1 MDNWL
6 IIQLNKKYL
15 IICLILL
22 SFSFSQTTGKISG
35 SIFDSKTNNPIVGAN
50 IMLKGT
56 SIGTASDLDGT
67 FYIINLSPGKYTVQF
82 SVIGYETKLVEDV
95 RVSVNRTTPL
105 NISLS
110 QAAIQGAT
118 VYVKADQVSVKKD
131 QTSTVK
137 NISSDQIDVLPIEN
151 VAGIINM
158 QSGVVDGHFRGGR
171 SSEVTYLIDGMS
183 VNEGFG
189 GTSSSI
195 EIEPETLNDLEIITG
210 TFNAEYGRAMSGV
223 VNQITK
229 DGDNIFESKISTN
242 QSNYITGNNH
252 IFPGIEESN
261 LNLNQ
266 DYKIQ
271 VSGPIIKDVLTFF
284 TNYRYQDNLNHLNGY
299 HYFNVSDS
307 SNFYS
312 DNSSLW
318 HSEHTG
324 SHIEE
329 SYCSDSSGIAVVD
342 NNGNSINDSSE
353 CEQNYGICN
362 LTYSSCVDL
371 ITGEILTNTVDEL
384 YCTQT
389 LQGILSITQTQLER
403 IHKNDCEINIP
414 NEYEQNYGYL
424 NPLLETNFNAL
435 VYRLR
440 SEKDVLIPMNFSI
453 NKSLFLKLSFIPFSK
468 YRFSFIFS
476 ENNDEWHSYDHSYKY
491 NPYGMSYDSR
501 KSNFYALQSN
511 IMINNSSFIE
521 SKISAIENSYGN
533 YVYENPLDQRYVG
546 DQLHTAI
553 PGFFTGG
560 QNKGHTN
567 RKTID
572 LNFKSDFNW
581 QINSNHTFKTGV
593 EFLGHEINNTYYQIR
608 PHPDSTNYSPYVFEN
623 QLSTYSD
630 VYTVEPFEGSVYI
643 QDKMEFDDMVI
654 NVGLRYDY
662 FDPNTY
668 YPSNYRNPLNQISQ
682 VDTSQVLKAEIQTSL
697 SPRFGLA
704 YQIAD
709 QAVLHFSYGHFF
721 QIPPM
726 YAMYANSNWLIPTT
740 NFQTILGNPN
750 LEAEKTITYE
760 LGLWQKLNDFMG
772 FEVNLY
778 YRDIYNLLGTTTW
791 TTYNQV
797 KYGLYDN
804 KDYGNVRGI
813 ELKYDANYGNLN
825 AYLNYTL
832 QYTKGIADSPT
843 QAFSREG
850 QSLDPINK
858 LIPMSWDQ
866 RHTFNITVA
875 YNQSDFGLSG
885 TAYFNSGTPYTFEPL
900 SESSLAQINLLPN
913 NDYKPFNYNIDLT
926 GYYAFNLGGYDS
938 RITFS
943 IYNLTDRLN
952 QMWVNSKTGKAYTDI
967 LSSSQIEG
975 YRSNFSTIE
984 ETYQNPAMYSAP
996 RSVKIG
1002 LEIKIK

>member
-1 MDNWL
+1 MDSWFLNK
-6 IIQLNKKYL
+6 LNKKYL
-15 IICLILL
+15 LALIFI

-35 SIFDSKTNNPIVGAN
+35 SVFDAKTNNPIIGAN
-50 IMLKGT
+50 IMIKGT
-56 SIGTASDLDGT
+56 SIGTASDLDGS
-67 FYIINLSPGKYTVQF
+67 FYIINLSPGKYSIEF

-95 RVSVNRTTPL
+95 KISVNRTTPL
-105 NISLS
+105 NITLNQTS
-110 QAAIQGAT
+110 IQGTT
-118 VYVKADQVSVKKD
+118 VYVKADQVSIKKD

-171 SSEVTYLIDGMS
+171 STEVTYLIDGMR
-183 VNEGFG
+183 VDEGFG
-189 GTSSSI
+189 GSSSSV

-223 VNQITK
+223 VNQVTK
-229 DGDNIFESKISTN
+229 DGDNIFESRISSN
-242 QSNYITGNNH
+242 QSNYITNNNH
-252 IFPGIEESN
+252 IFPGIDKPN

-299 HYFNVSDS
+299 HYFNVTDS

-312 DNSSLW
+312 DDSSQW

-324 SHIEE
+324 SHVQET
-329 SYCSDSSGIAVVD
+329 YCSDSYGINIVD
-342 NNGNSINDSSE
+342 DNGNSITDLNE

-362 LTYSSCVDL
+362 LTYNSCIDE
-371 ITGEILTNTVDEL
+371 TNGEILANTVDEL

-389 LQGILSITQTQLER
+389 LQGTLTVTQEIIER
-403 IHKNDCEINIP
+403 IHIDDCEVTIP
-414 NEYEQNYGYL
+414 NQYEQNYGYL
-424 NPLLETNFNAL
+424 NPLIETNFSAS
-435 VYRLR
+435 VYTLR
-440 SEKDVLIPMNFSI
+440 SLNDVFVPMNYSI
-453 NKSLFLKLSFIPFSK
+453 NKSLFLKLTFTPFSK

-476 ENNDEWHSYDHSYKY
+476 ENNDEWHSYDHAYKY
-491 NPYGMSYDSR
+491 NPYGMSFDSR
-501 KSNFYALQSN
+501 KSNFYAFQSN

-521 SKISAIENSYGN
+521 TKLSAIDNSYGN
-533 YVYENPLDQRYVG
+533 YVYKNPLDQRYVG

-560 QNKGHTN
+560 QSKGHTT
-567 RKTID
+567 RKTVD
-572 LNFKSDFNW
+572 LNFKTDFNW
-581 QINSNHTFKTGV
+581 QINSNHTFKTGL
-593 EFLGHEINNTYYQIR
+593 ELLSHEIKNNYYQIR
-608 PHPDSTNYSPYVFEN
+608 PHPDSTNYYPYIFDED
-623 QLSTYSD
+623 LSTYSD
-630 VYTVEPFEGSVYI
+630 VYNVEPFEGSIYI
-643 QDKMEFDDMVI
+643 QDKMEFDEMVI

-682 VDTSQVLKAEIQTSL
+682 VDTSQILKAKIQTNI

-760 LGLWQKLNDFMG
+760 LGLWQKLNDYMG

-813 ELKYDANYGNLN
+813 ELKYDANYGNFN

-866 RHTFNITVA
+866 RHTFNVTLA
-875 YNQSDFGLSG
+875 YNQSNFGLSG
-885 TAYFNSGTPYTFEPL
+885 TAYFNSGTPYTFQPL

-926 GYYAFNLGGYDS
+926 GYYAFKVGGYES

-952 QMWVNSKTGKAYTDI
+952 EMWVNSKTGKAYTDI

-975 YRSNFSTIE
+975 YRSNFSNIE

-996 RSVKIG
+996 RSVKLG

>member
-6 IIQLNKKYL
+6 TRQLNKKYFL
-15 IICLILL
+15 ALL
-22 SFSFSQTTGKISG
+22 LFVSFSFSQTTGKVSG
-35 SIFDSKTNNPIVGAN
+35 SIFDAKNNEPIIGAN
-50 IMLKGT
+50 VIIKGT
-56 SIGTASDLDGT
+56 SIGTASDLDGS
-67 FYIINLSPGKYTVQF
+67 FYIINLSPGKYSIEF
-82 SVIGYETKLVEDV
+82 SMIGYETKLVEDV
-95 RVSVNRTTPL
+95 KVSVNRTTPL
-105 NISLS
+105 DITLNQTSLE
-110 QAAIQGAT
+110 GAT
-118 VYVKADQVSVKKD
+118 VYVKADQVSIKKD

-151 VAGIINM
+151 VTGIINM

-171 SSEVTYLIDGMS
+171 STEVTYLIDGMR
-183 VNEGFG
+183 VDEGFG
-189 GTSSSI
+189 GASSSV

-223 VNQITK
+223 VNQVTK
-229 DGDNIFESKISTN
+229 DGSNVFESKISSN
-242 QSNYITGNNH
+242 QSNYITQNSH
-252 IFPGIEESN
+252 IFPGIDN
-261 LNLNQ
+261 FDLNLNQ

-271 VSGPIIKDVLTFF
+271 VSGPIIKDILTFF
-284 TNYRYQDNLNHLNGY
+284 TNYRYQNNLNHLNGY
-299 HYFNVSDS
+299 HYFNVADS

-312 DNSSLW
+312 DDSSQW

-324 SHIEE
+324 NHIEE
-329 SYCSDSSGIAVVD
+329 TYCSDAYGIAITDEAGSMVTD
-342 NNGNSINDSSE
+342 LNE
-353 CEQNYGICN
+353 CQENYGICI
-362 LTYSSCVDL
+362 LTYNSCIDL
-371 ITGEILTNTVDEL
+371 ETGDILANTNDEL

-389 LQGILSITQTQLER
+389 LQGALTINQELVER
-403 IHKNDCEINIP
+403 INRATCEIAIP
-414 NEYEQNYGYL
+414 EQYEQDYGYL
-424 NPLLETNFNAL
+424 NPLIETSFNSSIYTLKSKNDAF
-435 VYRLR
+435 V
-440 SEKDVLIPMNFSI
+440 PMNYSI
-453 NKSLFLKLSFIPFSK
+453 NKSLFLKLAFKPLSK
-468 YRFSFIFS
+468 LRFSFIFS
-476 ENNDEWHSYDHSYKY
+476 ENNDEWHSYDHTYKY
-491 NPYGMSYDSR
+491 NPYGMAYDSR

-511 IMINNSSFIE
+511 FMINNSSFLETKLSLID
-521 SKISAIENSYGN
+521 NSYGN
-533 YVYENPLDQRYVG
+533 YVYENPQDSRYVG

-560 QNKGHTN
+560 QSKGHTN
-567 RKTID
+567 RQTID
-572 LNFKSDFNW
+572 LNFKTDFNW
-581 QINSNHTFKTGV
+581 QINSNHTFKTGI
-593 EFLGHEINNTYYQIR
+593 ELLKHEIKNNYYQIR
-608 PHPDSTNYSPYVFEN
+608 PHPDSASYSPYIFEDE
-623 QLSTYSD
+623 LSTYSD
-630 VYTVEPFEGSVYI
+630 VYEVEPIEASVYI
-643 QDKMEFDDMVI
+643 QDKMEFNEMVI

-682 VDTSQVLKAEIQTSL
+682 VDTSQILKAETQTSI

-726 YAMYANSNWLIPTT
+726 YAMYANSNWLIPTN

-813 ELKYDANYGNLN
+813 ELKYDVNYGNFN
-825 AYLNYTL
+825 AYVNYTL

-866 RHTFNITVA
+866 RHTFNITLA
-875 YNQSDFGLSG
+875 YNQSNYGLSG
-885 TAYFNSGTPYTFEPL
+885 TAYFNSGTPYTFQPL

-926 GYYAFNLGGYDS
+926 GYYAFKIGGYDS

-952 QMWVNSKTGKAYTDI
+952 EMWVNSKTGKAYTDI
-967 LSSSQIEG
+967 LSQSQIEG

-984 ETYQNPAMYSAP
+984 ETYRNPSMYSAP
-996 RSVKIG
+996 RSIKIG
-1002 LEIKIK
+1002 FEFKIK